1 MLHAPSPAYYVAV
14 MIGDSGI
21 SCNCR
26 FDSAV
31 AGAGVMCLP
40 HPCGAS
46 GVCVCSAFGTV
57 GSLLAFKFA
66 GADENGA
73 NKGTDQLYTCDTV
86 GDVQLSPCS

>member
-1 MLHAPSPAYYVAV
+1 MIPASHAIAGLILLSLVLVSCACHILVGPA
-14 MIGDSGI
+14 
-21 SCNCR
+21 
-26 FDSAV
+26 
-31 AGAGVMCLP
+31 
-40 HPCGAS
+40 
-46 GVCVCSAFGTV
+46 VCVCSAFGTV